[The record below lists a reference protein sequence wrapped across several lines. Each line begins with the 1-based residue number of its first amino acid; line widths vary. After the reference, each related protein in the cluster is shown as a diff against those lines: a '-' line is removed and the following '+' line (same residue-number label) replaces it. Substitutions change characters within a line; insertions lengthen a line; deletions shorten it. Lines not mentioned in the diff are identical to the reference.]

1 MMIRHLVMP
10 NDVSGSIKV
19 MDWIAENLPKDTF
32 VNIMS
37 QYTPVY
43 RAKDY
48 PEIARRITRQ
58 EYEEVVDHARTVGL
72 MNLEVQGYYRY
83 KSL

>member
-1 MMIRHLVMP
+1 MIRHLVMP
-10 NDVSGSIKV
+10 NKVSGSNKV
-19 MDWIAENLPKDTF
+19 MDWMAGNLPKDTP

-43 RAKDY
+43 KAPDY

-58 EYEEVVDHARTVGL
+58 EYEEVINHAKEVGFT
-72 MNLEVQGYYRY
+72 NLEIQGYYRF
-83 KSL
+83 